1 MPVFQTQKTLQI
13 ELSQA
18 LNQSKKIGF
27 VPTMGALHQGHLS
40 LLEQA
45 LSENE
50 ITVLSIFVNPTQ
62 FNNADDLNCQCMQ
75 IEQQNKILKDQYDKL
90 KQELRL
96 VKNTP
101 EGVMVSDCR
110 KAARAGVNAID
121 SMVEQVECEVQ
132 IIAAIRD
139 FVRDFR
145 EQKIT
150 MKQFV
155 SGPMVMRERKQGSLD
170 DWDGVILF

>member
-1 MPVFQTQKTLQI
+1 M
-13 ELSQA
+13 
-18 LNQSKKIGF
+18 
-27 VPTMGALHQGHLS
+27 LHTEIMKEVNKAYQEGDLAR
-40 LLEQA
+40 LLEIEQQYQA
-45 LSENE
+45 GKY
-50 ITVLSIFVNPTQ
+50 IDI
-62 FNNADDLNCQCMQ
+62 NNADDLNCQCMQ

-110 KAARAGVNAID
+110 KAARSGVNAID